1 MNPQSATRNSQ
12 SSILAVHPGALGD
25 VILFGHL
32 LGRLHGTVTLVAGG
46 EKGKLLEG
54 LGVVDRALEF
64 DALPIHEVFTDT
76 PLEQCRCPA
85 MLGEHD
91 RLISCFAGS
100 DRSAELRLAAMC
112 AAGSAA
118 FLPTRPPPGSD
129 AHLLELWADLL
140 GVDLPT
146 GRQSPPWAVPEAW
159 KQDARG
165 ALREAGIDPSRSYA
179 AIHPGSGSPDKCW
192 DLDRFVALGRRLG
205 RTVPA
210 VFLLGPVERERWGRG
225 ACEAVGAEFPTLL
238 CPPLT
243 VLAAALA
250 AAKCYVGNDSGVSH
264 LAATV
269 GTPALVIFG
278 PTSPRHFAPVG
289 KTVRTLAADSLEE
302 ISVAHALDRLG
313 EWRG

>member
-1 MNPQSATRNSQ
+1 MNPQPATRNPQ

-25 VILFGHL
+25 VILFSHL
-32 LGRLHGTVTLVAGG
+32 LGRMDGTVTLVAGG

-54 LGVVDRALEF
+54 LGVVDRALDF
-64 DALPIHEVFTDT
+64 DALPMHEVFTDT

-140 GVDLPT
+140 GVVLPT
-146 GRQSPPWAVPEAW
+146 GRQWPPWAVPEAW
-159 KQDARG
+159 KQDARS

-179 AIHPGSGSPDKCW
+179 AIHPGSGSPAKCW
-192 DLDRFVALGRRLG
+192 HLERFIALGRELSRKI
-205 RTVPA
+205 PA
-210 VFLLGPVERERWGRG
+210 AFVLGPVERERWGEA
-225 ACEAVGAEFPTLL
+225 ACAAIGREFPTLL
-238 CPPLT
+238 WRPLA
-243 VLAAALA
+243 VLAAVLA
-250 AAKCYVGNDSGVSH
+250 GATLYVGNV
-264 LAATV
+264 
-269 GTPALVIFG
+269 G

-289 KTVRTLAADSLEE
+289 ATVRTLAAGSLEE

-313 EWRG
+313 EWLA